1 MHAFVVLKPLSHP
14 ELSEIRI
21 GKLFT
26 IGRTEQPFAT
36 YARDVIIDLSRQH
49 ARIFCV
55 DGAVYLADL
64 GSKNGTTVNRNIIRT
79 EPHPLQDGDEICFG
93 GGLSYRAE
101 LSSRPNLPS
110 DAPKILAVILTPERS
125 DLHSIV
131 VNRFPFLI
139 GKTDEAFSRYRQE
152 KSAQLH
158 FLSRR
163 HAHVFLK
170 DGLPFIEDLGSTNGT
185 FVGGK
190 RLGEQA
196 VPLEDSTLLAFGGD
210 HFAYRVH
217 LDMAPRQEPASANPD
232 ADVTIAAAAME
243 PVQPDRTTFVA
254 AAGSFLEIFY
264 LDHAEK
270 QPVEGAKEDVKPSA
284 EPVQESGRERG
295 KFATFR
301 SELRLA
307 FGGAERKAHGRTFWL
322 GASGA
327 IALALIVLGL
337 YLWGA
342 SERELKDLLAD
353 GAYAKAATLASEQL
367 QRDPDNAELKAL
379 ATEAILKAHVPAW
392 LNKLNA
398 RDFDAAKAVLA
409 DMNTL
414 GRHHADVGSLV
425 RGLEWIGD
433 LESLIVGRGGVDA
446 PIRIYVDEENIRSI
460 LKRWD
465 DDGHQRALA
474 RIASHVQE
482 FKGPHAEA
490 LTHLRKLQSDSLV
503 YLAAI
508 DRLKVVISAD
518 LNRDAPESLQTV
530 LKEYAE
536 KYPRLGLEAV
546 RQDLR
551 QYIDVES
558 QARARNLSRL
568 VLLQGKVRFATP
580 PFEDK
585 YRTLKESNRIPP
597 VEIAEQYDAVSKA
610 WREGNSK
617 QALLGLEKMAAG
629 AWADAAAREI
639 ARKKTIMEQFSALQK
654 ARGAAGY
661 NERLLA
667 LHGALDPD
675 EDSYFVRA
683 IEADVGLHKDSAIA
697 RAQELLNRA
706 QGQWQRY
713 RENGVIE
720 GRQRLESE
728 VSNRFRTQALLLSEA
743 HELAQNGMRIYTQLR
758 LAHPAQWNKIHQ
770 EIKVEAELQRTSLL
784 ELRNVLAPGLLKAKL
799 ALLGGRSDD

>member
-1 MHAFVVLKPLSHP
+1 MPLRESAHDETLSADMHAFVVLKPLSHP
-14 ELSEIRI
+14 ELSEISI

-36 YARDVIIDLSRQH
+36 YARDIIIDLSRQH

-64 GSKNGTTVNRNIIRT
+64 GSKNGTTVNRKIIRT

-93 GGLSYRAE
+93 GALSYRAE
-101 LSSRPNLPS
+101 LSARPNLPG
-110 DAPKILAVILTPERS
+110 DAPKILAVILTPERT

-190 RLGEQA
+190 RLGEDA
-196 VPLEDSTLLAFGGD
+196 VPLEDSTLLSFGGD

-217 LDMAPRQEPASANPD
+217 LDRAPNQDLASAMPD
-232 ADVTIAAAAME
+232 ADVTIAAAE
-243 PVQPDRTTFVA
+243 PVHPDRTTFVA

-270 QPVEGAKEDVKPSA
+270 QQVEGEKEDVKPSA
-284 EPVQESGRERG
+284 DAVPESVRERG

-307 FGGAERKAHGRTFWL
+307 FGGAERKANGRTFWL

-379 ATEAILKAHVPAW
+379 ATEAVLKAHVPEW
-392 LNKLNA
+392 LTRLNA
-398 RDFDAAKAVLA
+398 RDFVAAGAVLA
-409 DMNTL
+409 DMNAL
-414 GRHHADVGSLV
+414 GRHHADLGSLIK
-425 RGLEWIGD
+425 GLEWIGD
-433 LESLIVGRGGVDA
+433 LERLMIDRGGADA
-446 PIRIYVDEENIRSI
+446 PIRIYADEENIRAI

-530 LKEYAE
+530 LNEYAE

-585 YRTLKESNRIPP
+585 YRTLKSSERFPP
-597 VEIAEQYDAVSKA
+597 VDVVQQYEAVSVA
-610 WREGNSK
+610 WRAGN
-617 QALLGLEKMAAG
+617 
-629 AWADAAAREI
+629 
-639 ARKKTIMEQFSALQK
+639 T
-654 ARGAAGY
+654 
-661 NERLLA
+661 
-667 LHGALDPD
+667 
-675 EDSYFVRA
+675 
-683 IEADVGLHKDSAIA
+683 
-697 RAQELLNRA
+697 
-706 QGQWQRY
+706 
-713 RENGVIE
+713 
-720 GRQRLESE
+720 
-728 VSNRFRTQALLLSEA
+728 TQALAGLQKMAGQAEVGGAPLAASAIGDPAALAGPSRRQDSRRSGGQRAEA
-743 HELAQNGMRIYTQLR
+743 ASQ
-758 LAHPAQWNKIHQ
+758 
-770 EIKVEAELQRTSLL
+770 AEVGGAPVARDWGSDRAGWPRPPTRTHFA
-784 ELRNVLAPGLLKAKL
+784 E
-799 ALLGGRSDD
+799 